1 MKKTL
6 TLMALLGALSSAPL
20 SAEDIWWPGV
30 EATPS
35 EYGGYDLKGA
45 TATYKHN
52 SSGTN
57 PGDTPDYDMCW
68 GVTAANQ
75 IAWWQEQVEQ
85 NGALIIPE
93 NAPRGNQVW
102 EELRTMWKNHGY
114 WVPMGIQHWLHGSE
128 NCGYISMTEK
138 SNVLTEQG
146 LAFGG
151 YYPRVAQANFFRELY
166 IDTANGYH
174 NETALINVL
183 RCSGNNPE
191 TSYAGISAQV
201 KEMLEDGWSITFSTS
216 STASNHAMT
225 VFGFE
230 FDDSTGLIDKFY
242 YSDNNNMTTSKDK
255 AFDLPIYD
263 GGLSKNGYPLI
274 KAKDYG
280 KIEYLYALRTTGIRF
295 TDYDVRVGNNFEGE
309 DEFLFSHYCN
319 LLVDGS
325 ENHELKYDLRDAS
338 DEGSPVTPNIITY
351 LDEFH
356 TEEVTNKM
364 ATTGDLLLRGGK
376 VTLVNCAEDR
386 VKLDGGGKVAGV
398 IRFQDSVVKGTTDT
412 IQEADRTLKV
422 DRTDTIAKEINLSA
436 TKGTNT
442 LEVTE
447 NHTATFGTLSGTG
460 DLDKTGKGTAEVT
473 DAVTLN
479 GEIRVKEGDFIFGK
493 DVELT
498 GNTVLTVSE
507 GAHVQGAEGKA
518 ITLTIDSGVHVNDG
532 VMTLTTTVNE
542 GATLKGSGTF
552 AMVTIDGGEMIVGNS
567 PGHQNYEGALTLNS
581 GRLVFCAAGLDTAND
596 GDNTGWASGTY
607 STINMNGHDFVVNQ
621 DGKIVIALSADAANS
636 LTSANG
642 TVELTLATGLKSG
655 AFSEEQLAALAE
667 QTSFELSV
675 EEGAGSGAK
684 GLSTLNAP
692 KFSYKMVNDA
702 LVLTTGVS
710 GASPTV
716 PEPATGTLG
725 LLALAAL
732 AGRRRRK

>member
-6 TLMALLGALSSAPL
+6 TLLALLGALTSAPL
-20 SAEDIWWPGV
+20 RAEDIWWPGV
-30 EATPS
+30 EGTPS

-146 LAFGG
+146 LDFGG

-201 KEMLEDGWSITFSTS
+201 KEMLKDGWSITFSTS

-263 GGLSKNGYPLI
+263 GGLSKNGYSLI

-325 ENHELKYDLRDAS
+325 ENYELKYDLRDAS
-338 DEGSPVTPNIITY
+338 DEESPVTPNIITY

-364 ATTGDLLLRGGK
+364 ATTGDMRLRGGK
-376 VTLVNCAEDR
+376 VTLVNCEAGREE
-386 VKLDGGGKVAGV
+386 LDGGG
-398 IRFQDSVVKGTTDT
+398 SVEGTIFFENSSVSGTN
-412 IQEADRTLKV
+412 RTLVV

-447 NHTATFGTLSGTG
+447 GNKATFGTLSGTG
-460 DLDKTGKGTAEVT
+460 DLDKTGAGTAEVT

-507 GAHVQGAEGKA
+507 GAHV
-518 ITLTIDSGVHVNDG
+518 
-532 VMTLTTTVNE
+532 
-542 GATLKGSGTF
+542 
-552 AMVTIDGGEMIVGNS
+552 
-567 PGHQNYEGALTLNS
+567 
-581 GRLVFCAAGLDTAND
+581 
-596 GDNTGWASGTY
+596 
-607 STINMNGHDFVVNQ
+607 
-621 DGKIVIALSADAANS
+621 
-636 LTSANG
+636 
-642 TVELTLATGLKSG
+642 
-655 AFSEEQLAALAE
+655 
-667 QTSFELSV
+667 
-675 EEGAGSGAK
+675 
-684 GLSTLNAP
+684 
-692 KFSYKMVNDA
+692 
-702 LVLTTGVS
+702 
-710 GASPTV
+710 
-716 PEPATGTLG
+716 
-725 LLALAAL
+725 
-732 AGRRRRK
+732 

>member
-1 MKKTL
+1 MKRTL
-6 TLMALLGALSSAPL
+6 TLLTLLGSIAAAPL
-20 SAEDIWWPGV
+20 NAEVIWWPGV
-30 EATPS
+30 EATLSPS
-35 EYGGYDLKGA
+35 GGYELHGA

-52 SSGTN
+52 SSGIN
-57 PGDTPDYDMCW
+57 PGDIADYDMCW
-68 GVTAANQ
+68 GVSAANQ
-75 IAWWQEQVEQ
+75 ISWWQTQVEK
-85 NGALIIPE
+85 NGALIIPKE
-93 NAPRGNQVW
+93 APRGNDVW
-102 EELRTMWKNHGY
+102 EKLRTMWKNHGY

-128 NCGYISMTEK
+128 NCGYFGTEAK
-138 SNVLTEQG
+138 SLVMTEQG
-146 LAFGG
+146 MSFDG
-151 YYPRVAQANFFRELY
+151 YFPRVAQANFSRGDY
-166 IDTANGYH
+166 IDRANGYH
-174 NETALINVL
+174 NDKALINVL
-183 RCSGNNPE
+183 RFSGNSEE
-191 TSYAGISAQV
+191 TSYSGISAQV
-201 KEMLEDGWSITFSTS
+201 KDMLQDGWSFTFSTS

-225 VFGFE
+225 VFGFDFNE
-230 FDDSTGLIDKFY
+230 TTGLIDQFF
-242 YSDNNNMTTSKDK
+242 YSDNNDMGISKDK
-255 AFDLPIYD
+255 AFPLETYE
-263 GGLSKNGYPLI
+263 GRTSSRGYPLMY
-274 KAKDYG
+274 ARNYG
-280 KIEYLYALRTTGIRF
+280 KIEYLYAMRSTGIIF
-295 TDYDVRVGNNFEGE
+295 TDYDVKVGTNLV
-309 DEFLFSHYCN
+309 DQDQDVFSHYCN
-319 LLVDGS
+319 LIVDGAD
-325 ENHELKYDLRDAS
+325 NFKLQYDLRDANV
-338 DEGSPVTPNIITY
+338 EGSPVTPYIVTY
-351 LDEFH
+351 QDEYK
-356 TEEVTNKM
+356 TEEVTNQK
-364 ATTGDLLLRGGK
+364 ATTGDMRLHGGK
-376 VTLVNCAEDR
+376 VTLVNCEAGREE
-386 VKLDGGGKVAGV
+386 LDGGGSVEGT
-398 IRFQDSVVKGTTDT
+398 IFFEDSSVSGTNR
-412 IQEADRTLKV
+412 ALVV

-460 DLDKTGKGTAEVT
+460 DLDKTGAGTAEVT
-473 DAVTLN
+473 DAVSLQ

-567 PGHQNYEGALTLNS
+567 PGHQEFTDSLTLNS
-581 GRLVFCAAGLDTAND
+581 GRLVFCVSGFEDASA
-596 GDNTGWASGTY
+596 GDNTGWKSSTY
-607 STINMNGHDFVVNQ
+607 STLNMRGNEFVVNEN
-621 DGKIVIALSADAANS
+621 GEIVIALSADAANS
-636 LTSANG
+636 LTTANG
-642 TVELTLATGLKSG
+642 TLELILATGLQTG
-655 AFSEEQLAALAE
+655 FTEEQLAALAE

>member
-6 TLMALLGALSSAPL
+6 TLLALLGALSSAPL

-30 EATPS
+30 EGTPS

-75 IAWWQEQVEQ
+75 IAWWQEQMEQ
-85 NGALIIPE
+85 NGALIIPK

-183 RCSGNNPE
+183 RCSGNNQA

-201 KEMLEDGWSITFSTS
+201 KEMLKEGWSITFSTS

-263 GGLSKNGYPLI
+263 GGLSKNGYSLV

-325 ENHELKYDLRDAS
+325 ENYELKYDLRDANV
-338 DEGSPVTPNIITY
+338 EGSPVTPNIITY

-364 ATTGDLLLRGGK
+364 ATTGDMRLRGGK
-376 VTLVNCAEDR
+376 VTLVNCEAGREE
-386 VKLDGGGKVAGV
+386 LDGGGSVEGT
-398 IRFQDSVVKGTTDT
+398 IFFEDSSVSGANRALV
-412 IQEADRTLKV
+412 V

-447 NHTATFGTLSGTG
+447 SNTATFGSLSGEG
-460 DLDKTGKGTAEVT
+460 NLDKTGKGAAEVT
-473 DAVTLN
+473 DSVSLK

-498 GNTVLTVSE
+498 GNTKLTVSD
-507 GAHVQGAEGKA
+507 GAHVQGAEGQD
-518 ITLTIDSGVHVNDG
+518 ITLTITSGVQVNDG
-532 VMTLTTTVNE
+532 VLALTTTVKT

-552 AMVTIDGGEMIVGNS
+552 ADVTVDSGTLIVGNS
-567 PGHQNYEGALTLNS
+567 PGQQTYTGNLDVKAGDIVFSVSDWSTAATDQLNGWS
-581 GRLVFCAAGLDTAND
+581 ND
-596 GDNTGWASGTY
+596 AYSNLKLSGTNEL
-607 STINMNGHDFVVNQ
+607 TFG
-621 DGKIVIALSADAANS
+621 DAAN
-636 LTSANG
+636 LKFAVG
-642 TVELTLATGLKSG
+642 GDALATLLGG
-655 AFSEEQLAALAE
+655 TGDFSMDIATGIGNTDVFTSDFLQHLAL
-667 QTSFELSV
+667 QTKFYV
-675 EEGAGSGAK
+675 ATEEGAFANGPGLDAGTELNSRIYNLAYNLKDGGVLSLSGS
-684 GLSTLNAP
+684 
-692 KFSYKMVNDA
+692 FEQQV
-702 LVLTTGVS
+702 
-710 GASPTV
+710 V
-716 PEPATGTLG
+716 PEPATGTLS
-725 LLALAAL
+725 LLALCAL
-732 AGRRRRK
+732 ASRRRRK

>member
-6 TLMALLGALSSAPL
+6 TLMALLGSLTSAPL

-30 EATPS
+30 EGTPS

-75 IAWWQEQVEQ
+75 IAWWQEQMEQ
-85 NGALIIPE
+85 NGALIIPK

-183 RCSGNNPE
+183 RCSGNNQA

-242 YSDNNNMTTSKDK
+242 YSDNNNMTTSINK

-263 GGLSKNGYPLI
+263 GGLSKNGYSLV

-325 ENHELKYDLRDAS
+325 ENYELKYDLRDANV
-338 DEGSPVTPNIITY
+338 EGSPVTPNIITY

-364 ATTGDLLLRGGK
+364 ATTGDMLLRGGK
-376 VTLVNCAEDR
+376 VTLVDCAAER
-386 VKLDGGGKVAGV
+386 KALDGGGKVEGV
-398 IRFQDSVVKGTTDT
+398 IRFEESAVAG
-412 IQEADRTLKV
+412 ADRTLKV

-436 TKGTNT
+436 TSGTNT
-442 LEVTE
+442 LEVTDG
-447 NHTATFGTLSGTG
+447 NKAMFGKLTGTG
-460 DLDKTGKGTAEVT
+460 DLDKTGTGTAEVT
-473 DAVTLN
+473 EEVTLKGHIN
-479 GEIRVKEGDFIFGK
+479 VQAGKFLFGK
-493 DVELT
+493 NVVLNSETTLSVADGAAVNGVENKPVTLSLT
-498 GNTVLTVSE
+498 
-507 GAHVQGAEGKA
+507 
-518 ITLTIDSGVHVNDG
+518 SGVHTNDG
-532 VMTLTTTVNE
+532 VMTLTTTISQ
-542 GATLKGSGTF
+542 GAILKGSGTF
-552 AMVTIDGGEMIVGNS
+552 GEVMVKGGDLIVGNS
-567 PGHQNYEGALTLNS
+567 PGHQAYEGALTLES
-581 GRLVFCAAGLDTAND
+581 GRVIFSVAGFNEAAGLTTT
-596 GDNTGWASGTY
+596 TGWESGGY
-607 STINMNGHDFVVNQ
+607 SSIDMQNHAFTVGP
-621 DGKIVIALSADAANS
+621 DGQIVIALSREAANS
-636 LTSANG
+636 LTMAGGSFAIDLVTGMSN
-642 TVELTLATGLKSG
+642 TLTD
-655 AFSEEQLAALAE
+655 EQLAALAE
-667 QTSFELSV
+667 QTTFQLS
-675 EEGAGSGAK
+675 EEPEALAGRA
-684 GLSTLNAP
+684 GLTTPDFA
-692 KFSYKMVNDA
+692 YKMVGNK
-702 LVLTTGVS
+702 LMLTS
-710 GASPTV
+710 GAGDNQTV
-716 PEPATGTLG
+716 PEPATSTLS
-725 LLALAAL
+725 LFAL
-732 AGRRRRK
+732 AGLMARRRRK